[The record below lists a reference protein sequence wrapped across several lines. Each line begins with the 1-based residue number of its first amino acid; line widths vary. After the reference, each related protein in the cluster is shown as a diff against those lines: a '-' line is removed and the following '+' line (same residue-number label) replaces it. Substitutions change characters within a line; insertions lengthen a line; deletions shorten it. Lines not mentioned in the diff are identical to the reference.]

1 MAHHTGTFLEQE
13 ASKRPQ
19 LTRSQRGLPNPSSR
33 LDKQVLCCAKDPFG
47 PGRRNCTQSTPA
59 AFIPSTEQSTEQP
72 ELCEAPRY
80 PVLLLCTKNSER
92 SPAPGHGDKTQLRR
106 PPVLQILL
114 FLQASPCCCPLSTRF
129 IQNRHSQQKDNDAQ
143 QGKAM
148 QGRHLPPGRGPKL
161 QMINRC

>member
-1 MAHHTGTFLEQE
+1 MEQE

-72 ELCEAPRY
+72 ELCEAPRH
-80 PVLLLCTKNSER
+80 PVLLLCTAQRTVSAALPRVTVTKPNCV
-92 SPAPGHGDKTQLRR
+92 P

-148 QGRHLPPGRGPKL
+148 QGSHLPPGRGPKL

>member
-72 ELCEAPRY
+72 ELCEAPRHPVRLPCSAQRTVSAALPRVTVTKPNCVVPPCSKSCCFY
-80 PVLLLCTKNSER
+80 KHRLAVVLLAPVLFKIDIHNKRIMMHSRE
-92 SPAPGHGDKTQLRR
+92 K
-106 PPVLQILL
+106 
-114 FLQASPCCCPLSTRF
+114 PCRDVTCPLEG
-129 IQNRHSQQKDNDAQ
+129 AQ
-143 QGKAM
+143 SF
-148 QGRHLPPGRGPKL
+148 R
-161 QMINRC
+161 